1 MTSSIPLW
9 VPRLSQAD
17 GVDLKAVA
25 ILVTVIILAAVYVIG
40 QTDRPYDGFPMVKEQ
55 AGKKTQDAKRV
66 WVKSAKSLV
75 YDTLAKVRLGAYA
88 VQKKDIQ

>member
-25 ILVTVIILAAVYVIG
+25 ILATVIILAAVYVIG
-40 QTDRPYDGFPMVKEQ
+40 QTDRPYDGFPMVKE
-55 AGKKTQDAKRV
+55 
-66 WVKSAKSLV
+66 
-75 YDTLAKVRLGAYA
+75 
-88 VQKKDIQ
+88 

>member
-17 GVDLKAVA
+17 GIDLKAIA
-25 ILVTVIILAAVYVIG
+25 ILATVIILAAVYVVG
-40 QTDRPYDGFPMVKEQ
+40 QTDCPYDGFPMVKEQ

-75 YDTLAKVRLGAYA
+75 LVARLGIN
-88 VQKKDIQ
+88 VGINDRI